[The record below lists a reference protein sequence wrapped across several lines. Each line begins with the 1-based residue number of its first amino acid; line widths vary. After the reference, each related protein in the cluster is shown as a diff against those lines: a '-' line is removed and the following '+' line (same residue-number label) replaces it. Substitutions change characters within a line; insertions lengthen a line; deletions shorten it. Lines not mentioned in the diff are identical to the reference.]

1 MDIKDLSQPR
11 IDLRDCETVKCE
23 NCGGIYFKE
32 SLILKKVSKLQGAPM
47 DQNVPVPVFRCE
59 DCGHI
64 NKGFNPFEEN
74 SKLVENE

>member
-1 MDIKDLSQPR
+1 
-11 IDLRDCETVKCE
+11 
-23 NCGGIYFKE
+23 
-32 SLILKKVSKLQGAPM
+32 M

-59 DCGHI
+59 DCGHV

>member
-1 MDIKDLSQPR
+1 MQDLQQPR

-32 SLILKKVSKLQGAPM
+32 ILILKKVSKLQGAPM
-47 DQNVPVPVFRCE
+47 DQNVPVPVFRCD

-64 NKGFNPFEEN
+64 NAGFNPFEETK
-74 SKLVENE
+74 SIIKE

>member
-11 IDLRDCETVKCE
+11 IDLRDCETIKCE

-32 SLILKKVSKLQGAPM
+32 ILILKKVSKLQGAPM
-47 DQNVPVPVFRCE
+47 DQNVPVPVFRCD
-59 DCGHI
+59 DCGHV
-64 NKGFNPFEEN
+64 NQGFNPFEES